1 MMAETP
7 HWRLSDLLAG
17 FASTRPPQNPEI
29 HGLALDSREVQPGWL
44 FLAMPGQA
52 TDGRSFIPQA
62 VANGAAAVAYEASDG
77 FAPPAVA
84 APLIAIQNL
93 KHTVGHIADRFFGS
107 PSRHLLVIGVT
118 GTNGKTTCS
127 HLLAQVL
134 DSPQARCGVIGTVG
148 VGFPGALES
157 SAHSTPD
164 AVRVHYL
171 LAEFARQGAT
181 SVCMEVSSHALD
193 QGRVQGVVFTCA
205 LFTNLTRDHLD
216 YHDSMEAYGDAKAR
230 LFSWPGLK
238 AAVINRDDVFGRDLI
253 ERAQAHCAVT
263 SYGLE
268 QGDVRA
274 LEVRPSLQG
283 LRLRVA
289 TAAGEVNLASA
300 LLGRFNATNLLA
312 VLACLLA
319 CGQPLAESAARLA
332 QARAPSGRMERF
344 GHDRE
349 PTVVVDYA
357 HSPDALEKVL
367 QALREHVQG
376 RLWCV
381 FGCGGDRD
389 RGKRPEMGRIAEAL
403 ADGVI
408 LTDDNPRSED
418 PDAIINDIAA
428 GMSKRPPVL
437 RDRGAAIRAAIR
449 QARAGDIVLIA
460 GKGHEEYQQIGA
472 QRLPFSDR
480 RVVSELVGERVVA

>member
-1 MMAETP
+1 MTPIAES
-7 HWRLSDLLAG
+7 WRLSELLAG
-17 FASTRPPQNPEI
+17 FARERPPQDPEI
-29 HGLALDSREVQPGWL
+29 HGLALDSRELQPGWL
-44 FLAMPGQA
+44 FLAMPGQT
-52 TDGRSFIPQA
+52 TDGRNYISQA
-62 VANGAAAVAYEASDG
+62 VANGAAAVAYEASDD

-118 GTNGKTTCS
+118 GTNGKTTCC

-134 DSPQARCGVIGTVG
+134 DSPPARCGVIGTVG
-148 VGFPGALES
+148 VGFPDVLEGS
-157 SAHSTPD
+157 THSTPD

-171 LAEFARQGAT
+171 LAEFVRQGAT

-193 QGRVQGVVFTCA
+193 QGRVQGVVFSAA

-216 YHDSMEAYGDAKAR
+216 YHGSMEAYGAAKAR
-230 LFSWPGLK
+230 LFAWPGLK
-238 AAVINRDDVFGRDLI
+238 AAVINRDDAFGRELI

-274 LEVRPSLQG
+274 LEVRASLQG

-289 TAAGEVNLASA
+289 TAAGEVSVASG
-300 LLGRFNATNLLA
+300 LLGRFNAANLLA
-312 VLACLLA
+312 VLACLSA
-319 CGQPLAESAARLA
+319 CGRPLAESAARLA
-332 QARAPSGRMERF
+332 QARPPTGRMERF
-344 GHDRE
+344 GHDRLS

-389 RGKRPEMGRIAEAL
+389 RGKRPEMGRIAAAL

-408 LTDDNPRSED
+408 LTDDNPRGED
-418 PDAIINDIAA
+418 PDAIIAAIAA
-428 GMSKRPPVL
+428 GMHQQPQVI
-437 RDRGAAIRAAIR
+437 RDRGAAIRAAIQ

-460 GKGHEEYQQIGA
+460 GKGHEDYQQIGA

-480 RVVSELVGERVVA
+480 RVVTELVGAAA

>member
-1 MMAETP
+1 MMPVAQS
-7 HWRLSDLLAG
+7 WRLSELLAG
-17 FASTRPPQNPEI
+17 FAPTRPTQNPEI
-29 HGLALDSREVQPGWL
+29 HGLVLDSREVQPGWL
-44 FLAMPGQA
+44 FLAMPGQE

-62 VANGAAAVAYEASDG
+62 VANGAAAVAYEASDD

-84 APLIAIQNL
+84 VPLIAIQNL

-216 YHDSMEAYGDAKAR
+216 YHGSMEAYGAAKAR
-230 LFSWPGLK
+230 LFAWPGLK
-238 AAVINRDDVFGRDLI
+238 AAVINRDDAFGRGLI
-253 ERAQAHCAVT
+253 ERAKAHCAVT

-289 TAAGEVNLASA
+289 TADGEVSLASG
-300 LLGRFNATNLLA
+300 LLGRFNAANLLA
-312 VLACLLA
+312 VLACLSA
-319 CGQPLAESAARLA
+319 CGQPLAESAVRLA
-332 QARAPSGRMERF
+332 RARPPTGRMERF
-344 GHDRE
+344 GHDRQS
-349 PTVVVDYA
+349 PMVVVDYA

-367 QALREHVQG
+367 RALREHVQG

-381 FGCGGDRD
+381 FGCGGNRD

-403 ADGVI
+403 ADSVI

-418 PDAIINDIAA
+418 PDAIIADIVV
-428 GMSKRPPVL
+428 GMRERPQVI
-437 RDRGAAIRAAIR
+437 RERGAAIRAAIQ

-480 RVVSELVGERVVA
+480 RLVSELVGEAA